1 MFSEVLGLV
10 SQGMSPQEAKA
21 QIDQTRIL
29 EMAKMKPEERIYAG
43 VAGAT
48 DRFAGGLGRLLGGG
62 QEEDAMLRKASDFA
76 AMRNQIDPTSADSLA
91 KAAKQMYQMGFTT
104 QGNMYAKAAQEALK
118 QEAEIGAKK
127 AETTFKGA
135 QTTKVG
141 QETQEIV
148 DKQAAKG
155 ARVQMLKD
163 AGLGDSEAMGIASN
177 DTAFSKYI
185 ETKKVPVPSDYAVQA
200 QKLGF
205 TAKPY
210 LSDYTPD
217 QIKKMEKGV
226 VANKPTSEFERLV
239 DGLPISDEKKQSM
252 KAQRATSLMSSDS
265 SGLKA
270 LSAELAQARID
281 ALKQETKQKEDKASD
296 EKRMAIEKLSGVES
310 SVDTTLSTAERALKL
325 APGTML
331 EATNQA
337 LFNNI
342 PFSDAKS
349 MKNLVSSLNSE
360 KALQALEQLKAQS
373 RTGATGFGALT
384 APELQLIIDKTRSL
398 DPTDKMFKE
407 NLAVVVDGW
416 RKIRKSS
423 MESRINLQ
431 GKGDKLSLLRSKI
444 AAGRAKGSA
453 SAQEKAEIE
462 ALKAELGVN

>member
-1 MFSEVLGLV
+1 MDE
-10 SQGMSPQEAKA
+10 
-21 QIDQTRIL
+21 
-29 EMAKMKPEERIYAG
+29 
-43 VAGAT
+43 
-48 DRFAGGLGRLLGGG
+48 
-62 QEEDAMLRKASDFA
+62 
-76 AMRNQIDPTSADSLA
+76 
-91 KAAKQMYQMGFTT
+91 
-104 QGNMYAKAAQEALK
+104 AAQKSRKE
-118 QEAEIGAKK
+118 EAEITLKS
-127 AETTFKGA
+127 A
-135 QTTKVG
+135 QTSKAG
-141 QETQEIV
+141 FETQELS

-200 QKLGF
+200 QKLGY

-217 QIKKMEKGV
+217 QVKKMEKGV

-239 DGLPISDEKKQSM
+239 ESLPISDDKKQSM
-252 KAQRATSLMSSDS
+252 KAQRVTSMIAGDS

-281 ALKQETKQKEDKASD
+281 ALNLETRQKKDKADD

-310 SVDTTLSTAERALKL
+310 SVDTTLNTAEKALKL

-331 EATNQA
+331 QATNQA

-398 DPTDKMFKE
+398 DPTDKMFRE
-407 NLAVVVDGW
+407 NLGIIMDGW
-416 RKIRKSS
+416 RKIKNSS
-423 MESRINLQ
+423 MDSRINLQ
-431 GKGDKLSLLRSKI
+431 GKGDKLSSLKSKV
-444 AAGRAKGSA
+444 AAVKARGSMT
-453 SAQEKAEIE
+453 AQEKAEID